1 MKTTRRKRW
10 REKLNDEKDLPKVIR
25 MTGRMRSSWGTGTC
39 AIAPCRVYFEMPP
52 GDGDYRVRGIGF
64 DYGTYR
70 AGRTVNL
77 GDFYDAIS
85 IEVIGAGVPKAY
97 VYIPVY
103 R

>member
-1 MKTTRRKRW
+1 MGALAAALALGACAGLERG
-10 REKLNDEKDLPKVIR
+10 PSGA
-25 MTGRMRSSWGTGTC
+25 MTVTVKPGDTGTC

-85 IEVIGAGVPKAY
+85 IEVIGADVPKAY